1 MDSDQKLI
9 ARKLFRLRV
18 HEAKAAEYQRLFEKV
33 MQYRDRN
40 FVPIRP
46 YGNIGDRKNDG
57 YIPATGTY
65 FQVYA
70 PEDPRGRN
78 PTKAAA
84 KAAEDLAGLVKH
96 WDRTTPIQVF
106 RFVYNDA
113 YRGSTPPL
121 EEALGRI
128 RKEYSIDAR
137 ALLAKDLEEEVLQLS
152 EDALADVINGPIPR
166 PDLWPSV
173 DFSILRE
180 VVNHV
185 LTTKEPLSTTS
196 LLKVPDFEGKIQF
209 NGLTH
214 HVATL
219 LKVGSYQN
227 EAIADYFS
235 TNATFARQQLR
246 DHLAGLYLES
256 RHKISDA
263 VADVQEIGDLV
274 FFDIL
279 TSLTPTK
286 LPQAQ
291 RASAQEAAIIVMAY
305 YFEACD
311 VFEDPDASS

>member
-1 MDSDQKLI
+1 
-9 ARKLFRLRV
+9 
-18 HEAKAAEYQRLFEKV
+18 
-33 MQYRDRN
+33 MQYRDPN

-70 PEDPRGRN
+70 PEDPSGQN
-78 PTKAAA
+78 PTKAAT
-84 KAAEDLAGLVKH
+84 KAARDFAGLVKH
-96 WDRTTPIQVF
+96 WNPTTPIRVF

-113 YRGSTPPL
+113 YRGSTPL
-121 EEALGRI
+121 IEEALGRI

-137 ALLAKDLEEEVLQLS
+137 VFLAKDLEEEVQQLP

-180 VVNHV
+180 VVTHV
-185 LTTKEPLSTTS
+185 LATKEPLSATS
-196 LLKVPDFEGKIQF
+196 LLKVPDFKGNIEF

-214 HVATL
+214 NVAAL
-219 LKVGSYQN
+219 LTVGSYQN

-246 DHLAGLYLES
+246 DHLAALYLES
-256 RHKISDA
+256 RRKIGA
-263 VADVQEIGDLV
+263 TAAQAQETGDLV
-274 FFDIL
+274 FFDLL
-279 TSLTPTK
+279 TALTPIR
-286 LPQAQ
+286 LPQAR
-291 RASAQEAAIIVMAY
+291 RASAQEAAIVVMAY

-311 VFEDPDASS
+311 VFEDPDAAS